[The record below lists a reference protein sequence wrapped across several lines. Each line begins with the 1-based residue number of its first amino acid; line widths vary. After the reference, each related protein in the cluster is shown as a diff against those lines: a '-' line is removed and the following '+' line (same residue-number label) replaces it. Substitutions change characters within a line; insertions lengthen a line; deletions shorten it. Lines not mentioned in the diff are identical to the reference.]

1 MYAHVSPVF
10 RQFTNN
16 SDVCESCGKNRAY
29 HGWRRCSGIYLVLQ
43 DICVQNQ
50 TYSVASVTAVTGS
63 ILCGNRELAIIGH
76 NKVVLNI
83 VSISQRF
90 SHRKPENTDPI
101 NRKFEQNFE
110 KCLCFITRGST
121 VQFIS
126 QKMGGSKY
134 FLLYGN
140 QMKKSLMGVHLFV
153 PKWNDGKPTLWRT
166 GGLGL
171 SPALSPLSKV
181 LMRKVFCWLSRM
193 TSARRSSDVMQSVAD
208 LIAAAWTKQNSQCWK
223 EAVWWDW

>member
-1 MYAHVSPVF
+1 MYHQSSGSLQTIRMFVNLV
-10 RQFTNN
+10 
-16 SDVCESCGKNRAY
+16 GKTEPITDEEDAAEY
-29 HGWRRCSGIYLVLQ
+29 IWFCKIYV
-43 DICVQNQ
+43 CVQNQ
-50 TYSVASVTAVTGS
+50 TYSVASATAVTGS

-153 PKWNDGKPTLWRT
+153 PK
-166 GGLGL
+166 
-171 SPALSPLSKV
+171 
-181 LMRKVFCWLSRM
+181 
-193 TSARRSSDVMQSVAD
+193 
-208 LIAAAWTKQNSQCWK
+208 
-223 EAVWWDW
+223 